1 MTIIHYFAYGS
12 NLHPLRLKQRI
23 PSAHLV
29 GTTVLTGYEL
39 SFAKRG
45 QDASGKGHIKA
56 ATHQD
61 RVYGAVYQMAADHKA
76 DLDKFEGSGYGHSAF
91 ELEVNRAIYS
101 CFAYAGL
108 ATHFDESLV
117 PFHWYK
123 ELIMLGAL
131 YHEFPD
137 DYVHNI
143 QQTRSEE
150 DPDPLRSQQ
159 NKRLVVKIKKY
170 DKKS

>member
-23 PSAHLV
+23 PSARLV
-29 GTTVLTGYEL
+29 GTTALSGYEL

-45 QDASGKGHIKA
+45 QDASGKGHIK
-56 ATHQD
+56 TTPHQSC
-61 RVYGAVYQMAADHKA
+61 VYGAVYQIAADHKA
-76 DLDKFEGSGYGHSAF
+76 DLDKFEGSGYGHTSF
-91 ELEVNRAIYS
+91 KLEVNRVTYS
-101 CFAYAGL
+101 CFAYTGL
-108 ATHFDESLV
+108 APHLDESLL

-123 ELIMLGAL
+123 ELIVLGARF
-131 YHEFPD
+131 HDFAD

-143 QQTRSEE
+143 QQTPSIK
-150 DPDPLRSQQ
+150 DPDPLRNAQ
-159 NKRLVVKIKKY
+159 NERLVVEIMKY